1 MLLSFKY
8 IEYVKYFDMKK
19 FIATGLTFC
28 SIIATI
34 GISAQPNYPYEPE
47 KALLLYNDLTHFV
60 EAYDQLEV
68 GVDSLYILN
77 TFYFDKA
84 SDGLKEYI
92 SRHQLTPELLMKAIH
107 DNPDEYSQISDF
119 VMNIESIERDYITTM
134 KKYNTVL
141 PSAIYPPTY
150 LLVGANRGIAQASKY
165 GQLVTITRVL
175 DNPDKLFSM
184 IVHELSHF
192 QQVMAMGFE
201 KYVGLYSSPDNM
213 LGLCLRE
220 GGAEFI
226 TSLVLNKITQESAL
240 SSLNEKE
247 NSLKSNF
254 LVDLKAQDQK
264 YWLWESLSQ
273 NEHPKLLGYAIGY
286 KICKS
291 HYDNA
296 SDNQQSIREILS
308 MADPDAF
315 LANSGYFSDIATKN

>member
-1 MLLSFKY
+1 
-8 IEYVKYFDMKK
+8 MKK
-19 FIATGLTFC
+19 FIATGLTVC
-28 SIIATI
+28 SILATM
-34 GISAQPNYPYEPE
+34 GISAQPNYPKDPE
-47 KALLLYNDLTHFV
+47 KALLLYTDLTHFV
-60 EAYDQLEV
+60 EAYNQLEV
-68 GVDSLYILN
+68 GVDSLKILN

-92 SRHQLTPELLMKAIH
+92 TRHQLTPELMIKAIH
-107 DNPDEYSQISDF
+107 DYPGEYGQISDF
-119 VMNIESIERDYITTM
+119 VKNIESIEQDYIATM

-175 DNPDKLFSM
+175 DDPDKLFSL

-192 QQVMAMGFE
+192 QQVMAMGYE

-226 TSLVLNKITQESAL
+226 TSLVLNKITQEKAL
-240 SSLNEKE
+240 SSLNKKE
-247 NSLKSNF
+247 DSLKSNF
-254 LVDLKAQDQK
+254 LEDLKAQDQK
-264 YWLWESLSQ
+264 YWLWESLGQ

-291 HYDNA
+291 HYDN
-296 SDNQQSIREILS
+296 SNDNQRSINEILS
-308 MADPDAF
+308 MTDPDVF
-315 LANSGYFSDIATKN
+315 LRNSGYFSNYSR

>member
-1 MLLSFKY
+1 
-8 IEYVKYFDMKK
+8 MKK
-19 FIATGLTFC
+19 FIASGLTFC
-28 SIIATI
+28 SILATI
-34 GISAQPNYPYEPE
+34 GITAQPNYPKEPE
-47 KALLLYNDLTHFV
+47 KALLIYDDLTHFV
-60 EAYDQLEV
+60 EAYNRLEV
-68 GVDSLYILN
+68 GVDSIKILN

-84 SDGLKEYI
+84 SDGLNEYI
-92 SRHQLTPELLMKAIH
+92 SRHQLTPELMIKAIYKH
-107 DNPDEYSQISDF
+107 QEEYAQIAQF
-119 VMNIESIERDYITTM
+119 VKNIEAIEVEYKIIL

-150 LLVGANRGIAQASKY
+150 LLVGAYRGIGQASKY
-165 GQLVTITRVL
+165 GQLVTITNVL
-175 DNPDKLFSM
+175 DDPDKLFGL

-226 TSLVLNKITQESAL
+226 TSLVLNKITQERAL
-240 SSLNEKE
+240 AGLNKKE
-247 NSLKSNF
+247 NSLKSSF
-254 LVDLKAQDQK
+254 LEDLKAQDQK
-264 YWLWESLSQ
+264 YWLWESLGQ

-291 HYDNA
+291 HYDNS
-296 SDNQQSIREILS
+296 SDNMQSINEILS

-315 LANSGYFSDIATKN
+315 LRNSGYFSDYNH